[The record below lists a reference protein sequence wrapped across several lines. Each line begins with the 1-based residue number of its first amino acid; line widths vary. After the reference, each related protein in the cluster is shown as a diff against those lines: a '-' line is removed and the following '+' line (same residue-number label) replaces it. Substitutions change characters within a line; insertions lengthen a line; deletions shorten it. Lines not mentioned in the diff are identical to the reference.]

1 MLILKHKERGKA
13 MKQLINLVAYVFI
26 GLLVLSLYMNYLAG
40 YWLNVFNLT
49 TLIVTVVVIKNFLQK
64 KVDKITCK

>member
-1 MLILKHKERGKA
+1 
-13 MKQLINLVAYVFI
+13 MKQMISLVVYVFI

-49 TLIVTVVVIKNFLQK
+49 TLIVTVVVIKNLLQK
-64 KVDKITCK
+64 RLTK

>member
-1 MLILKHKERGKA
+1 

-49 TLIVTVVVIKNFLQK
+49 TLIVTVVVVKNFLQK
-64 KVDKITCK
+64 GLTK

>member
-1 MLILKHKERGKA
+1 MLLLKHNERGKA

-26 GLLVLSLYMNYLAG
+26 GLLVLFLYMNYLAG

-49 TLIVTVVVIKNFLQK
+49 TLIVTAVVIKNFLQK
-64 KVDKITCK
+64 GLTIIK

>member
-1 MLILKHKERGKA
+1 MLILKHKERGKI
-13 MKQLINLVAYVFI
+13 MKQLIDLVAYVFI
-26 GLLVLSLYMNYLAG
+26 GLLVLSMYMNYLAG

-64 KVDKITCK
+64 SVDKITCK

>member
-1 MLILKHKERGKA
+1 ME
-13 MKQLINLVAYVFI
+13 QLTNLVAYIFI
-26 GLLVLSLYMNYLAG
+26 GLLVLFMYMNYLAE

-64 KVDKITCK
+64 RVDKITCK